1 MSLIL
6 YISLG
11 KIQKFTI
18 YREIAINLGKTKK
31 RKGLFHIYKESGQ
44 STKEYIGN
52 TGARYIINGY
62 LLYIGILSGEHL
74 KRKSV
79 YFLYIRRKSIYRKIH
94 KFWAK

>member
-31 RKGLFHIYKESGQ
+31 RKGLFHIYKKPPYREIAIYKESGQ
-44 STKEYIGN
+44 SIKKKQCPYIQGIL
-52 TGARYIINGY
+52 GQYIQVKYKKGV
-62 LLYIGILSGEHL
+62 LLYIGKHT
-74 KRKSV
+74 
-79 YFLYIRRKSIYRKIH
+79 
-94 KFWAK
+94 

>member
-31 RKGLFHIYKESGQ
+31 RKGLFHIYKKPPYREIAIYKEYRQ
-44 STKEYIGN
+44 STKEYIQEILGQ
-52 TGARYIINGY
+52 
-62 LLYIGILSGEHL
+62 GI
-74 KRKSV
+74 
-79 YFLYIRRKSIYRKIH
+79 
-94 KFWAK
+94 